1 MQHFFEIISR
11 LTWPQIKIVFK
22 AAGGGPVA
30 LSVVAMS
37 SMVSLATSTGN
48 VQPDKD
54 CVRSMTCNG
63 VKVLIVH
70 HICRSYQSSV
80 PSKSFS
86 VYWRVL
92 PGSFGASSSF
102 GSIVQS
108 QILIRS
114 GLKNAENYFFN
125 NFTNG
130 TLHPP
135 PDQNSLPTPSA
146 TLANLHNKINFPPK
160 SGQYYRTVCP
170 LHRLINGVVGI

>member
-22 AAGGGPVA
+22 AAGGGSVA

-102 GSIVQS
+102 GSIVQN
-108 QILIRS
+108 QILKLI
-114 GLKNAENYFFN
+114 KNG
-125 NFTNG
+125 FTNG
-130 TLHPP
+130 TRHPP
-135 PDQNSLPTPSA
+135 PDLNSLPTPSA